1 MTLECSADKCGA
13 GVGAKLGHCGHRG
26 ESREQ
31 KAGHAR
37 QLTGGCHRI
46 HLLDACCV
54 SMPRPRDPCFVTLS
68 PAPRLVEHHE
78 DPEGI
83 SIGDLFAR
91 AVSAGRVA
99 QNTLVKV
106 RVAITDTGAMES
118 FWLRVLGR
126 LTDADDAYLAEVA
139 NELVLPDTPP
149 ADPGPL
155 DGQNS
160 SAS

>member
-1 MTLECSADKCGA
+1 MI
-13 GVGAKLGHCGHRG
+13 
-26 ESREQ
+26 
-31 KAGHAR
+31 
-37 QLTGGCHRI
+37 HRI

-83 SIGDLFAR
+83 SISDLFAR